1 MQTENLTDQQR
12 NDLLRKQLW
21 IEVYVTYLKSEN
33 TNTRIY
39 ADDAANVAVTRFD
52 KMFSNSPC
60 K

>member
-21 IEVYVTYLKSEN
+21 IDVYVTYLKSEN

-39 ADDAANVAVTRFD
+39 AEKAANVAVIRFD
-52 KMFSNSPC
+52 KMFSNSPH

>member
-21 IEVYVTYLKSEN
+21 IDVYLANLNIRKSN
-33 TNTRIY
+33 VDIDIM
-39 ADDAANVAVTRFD
+39 ADIAVKRFD
-52 KMFSNSPC
+52 KQFSNSPC

>member
-21 IEVYVTYLKSEN
+21 IDVYIANLNIRQSN
-33 TNTRIY
+33 MDIDFM
-39 ADDAANVAVTRFD
+39 ADLAVKRFD
-52 KMFSNSPC
+52 KTFSNSPC